1 MGAIPMKRSDIV
13 ADAILNS
20 GEAEAGMPAF
30 DSRVRIVSHMWCGQF
45 VAAIGS
51 DKSDAAASTGL
62 SAFVLTRQPKVA
74 APRRYPGGSQE

>member
-13 ADAILNS
+13 ADAILNA

-30 DSRVRIVSHMWCGQF
+30 DSGVRIVSHMWCGQF

-51 DKSDAAASTGL
+51 GKSDAAALDRPKRFRIDS
-62 SAFVLTRQPKVA
+62 SAE
-74 APRRYPGGSQE
+74 GGGP